1 MRRLSERLT
10 TRGAAVI
17 AAFCLVTFM
26 SGCSADPTVNTMMGP
41 QVYGGHYS
49 GATATGDTPEGAA
62 FAQWVVQ
69 QDPTQRYITG
79 AVVRNDDSLGV
90 KVQPNVTRGDLERLL
105 GSLTEGMARTFP
117 GRPVRTIAFYQSGDK
132 LAEADFDPRTGRVNV
147 GFAR

>member
-1 MRRLSERLT
+1 MVTAKR
-10 TRGAAVI
+10 TRAAGVPALLATVALLAAV
-17 AAFCLVTFM
+17 
-26 SGCSADPTVNTMMGP
+26 GCSADPTVNTMLGP

-79 AVVRNDDSLGV
+79 AVVRNDDTLGV

-132 LAEADFDPRTGRVNV
+132 LAEADFDPRSGRVNV
-147 GFAR
+147 GFTR

>member
-1 MRRLSERLT
+1 MVTANGTCTARVPALLA
-10 TRGAAVI
+10 AAVL
-17 AAFCLVTFM
+17 LVAT
-26 SGCSADPTVNTMMGP
+26 GCSADPTGNTMLGP

-49 GATATGDTPEGAA
+49 GATATGDTPGGAA

-69 QDPTQRYITG
+69 QDPTQRYVTG

-105 GSLTEGMARTFP
+105 VSPTEGMARSFP
-117 GRPVRTIAFYQSGDK
+117 GRPLRTIAFYQSGDK
-132 LAEADFDPRTGRVNV
+132 LAEADFDPRSGRVNV

>member
-1 MRRLSERLT
+1 MVMAKR
-10 TRGAAVI
+10 TRAAGVP
-17 AAFCLVTFM
+17 ALLATVGLLVVV
-26 SGCSADPTVNTMMGP
+26 GCSADPTVNTMLGP
-41 QVYGGHYS
+41 QIYGGHYS

-105 GSLTEGMARTFP
+105 VSPTEGMARSFP
-117 GRPVRTIAFYQSGDK
+117 GRPLRTIAFYQSGDK

>member
-1 MRRLSERLT
+1 MVMAKR
-10 TRGAAVI
+10 TRVAGVPALLATVGLLAAV
-17 AAFCLVTFM
+17 
-26 SGCSADPTVNTMMGP
+26 GCSADPTVNTMLGP

-90 KVQPNVTRGDLERLL
+90 KVQPNVSRGDLERLL

-132 LAEADFDPRTGRVNV
+132 LAEADFDPRSGRVNV

>member
-1 MRRLSERLT
+1 MVMAKR
-10 TRGAAVI
+10 TRAAGVPALLATVGLLI
-17 AAFCLVTFM
+17 VG
-26 SGCSADPTVNTMMGP
+26 GCSADPTVNTMLGP

-49 GATATGDTPEGAA
+49 GATATGDTPEGAS

-90 KVQPNVTRGDLERLL
+90 KVQPNVSRGDLERLL

-132 LAEADFDPRTGRVNV
+132 LAEADFDPRSGRVNV